1 MAKKSVRKISK
12 KGNVKKEFVNFAD
25 KISKLESLRH
35 ELDTLNTRGFKTE
48 VKLIRSKLR
57 DVNAIPEIKRDI
69 DSLRL
74 KIKRNLSKGV
84 LKSKI
89 AKKLLEQSS
98 NLQEDRKLM
107 KRKIAELE
115 GNLTKKRQISK
126 KEFGI
131 AKELLKKSSS
141 LQRNRQ
147 GFLKDKIIELEE
159 KVSRKRRLSEKEIED
174 KRLMEEK
181 IAELEEKVSRKK
193 QLSKKEVEDIKSIAK
208 LKGIAKRKQL
218 SKEEVGEI
226 KGIPELENQLK
237 DLKKDFE
244 EHTKASKV
252 KIDTGVGV
260 LIDSKYDDF
269 INEIKA
275 ELTERLEAKEMV
287 ISNKLKANLKEQK
300 ERFAE
305 QYTTLTNEFHQKYKE
320 KVKEELKKDVKEK
333 FKHILERKLAIER
346 NKITDSL
353 IKEHANKLHD
363 DRKKI
368 IVKLESDYEIKQK
381 KLKENLNKEKNLL
394 AVKQKKLEEN
404 LGEKKNL
411 LKSKIE
417 SVENEKKNLLEKE
430 KNFNNYKIKIEKEFS
445 DKIKVIKE
453 KMYTILVSKLQG
465 IRKDSGNKIKK
476 KEEEFKSQ
484 FEKKYKEELK
494 KAIAIKEKQLDMKKA
509 ELERDVMQHAKK
521 LFG

>member
-1 MAKKSVRKISK
+1 MAKKSVKKISK
-12 KGNVKKEFVNFAD
+12 KGNVKKEFTNFAD

-35 ELDTLNTRGFKTE
+35 ELDALDTRGFKTE
-48 VKLIRSKLR
+48 IKLIKSKLK
-57 DVNAIPEIKRDI
+57 DINAIPEIKRDI

-74 KIKRNLSKGV
+74 KIRRNLSKGV
-84 LKSKI
+84 VKSKI
-89 AKKLLEQSS
+89 AKKLLEQSN
-98 NLQEDRKLM
+98 NLQKDRKLM
-107 KRKIAELE
+107 KEKIAELE

-131 AKELLKKSSS
+131 AKELLEKSSS

-174 KRLMEEK
+174 KRLMEKK
-181 IAELEEKVSRKK
+181 IAELEEKVSIKK
-193 QLSKKEVEDIKSIAK
+193 QLSKKEIEDVKSIAK

-218 SKEEVGEI
+218 SKEEVGDI
-226 KGIPELENQLK
+226 KEIPELENQLK

-353 IKEHANKLHD
+353 IKEHAKKLHD

-368 IVKLESDYEIKQK
+368 IIKLESNYSAKR
-381 KLKENLNKEKNLL
+381 
-394 AVKQKKLEEN
+394 KKLEEDLN
-404 LGEKKNL
+404 KDKDL

-417 SVENEKKNLLEKE
+417 NVEIERKNFLKKEKE
-430 KNFNNYKIKIEKEFS
+430 SSEKIKI
-445 DKIKVIKE
+445 IKE

-465 IRKDSGNKIKK
+465 IRKDSDDKIKE
-476 KEEEFKSQ
+476 KEGKLKSQ
-484 FEKKYKEELK
+484 FEKEYKEKLK
-494 KAIAIKEKQLDMKKA
+494 KEITIREKHIEKKKI
-509 ELERDVMQHAKK
+509 ELEKHIMQHAKE
-521 LFG
+521 LFN

>member
-1 MAKKSVRKISK
+1 MAKKSVKKISK
-12 KGNVKKEFVNFAD
+12 KGNVKKEFTNFAD

-35 ELDTLNTRGFKTE
+35 ELDALDTRGFKTE
-48 VKLIRSKLR
+48 IKLIKSKLK
-57 DVNAIPEIKRDI
+57 DINAIPEIKRDI

-74 KIKRNLSKGV
+74 KIRRNLSKGV
-84 LKSKI
+84 VKSKI
-89 AKKLLEQSS
+89 AKKLLEQSN
-98 NLQEDRKLM
+98 NLQKDRKLM
-107 KRKIAELE
+107 KEKIAELE

-131 AKELLKKSSS
+131 AKELLEKSSS

-174 KRLMEEK
+174 KRLMEKK
-181 IAELEEKVSRKK
+181 IAELEEKVSIKK
-193 QLSKKEVEDIKSIAK
+193 QLSKKEIEDVKSIAK

-218 SKEEVGEI
+218 SKEEVGDI
-226 KGIPELENQLK
+226 KEIPELENQLK

-300 ERFAE
+300 ERFTE
-305 QYTTLTNEFHQKYKE
+305 QYTNLTNEFHQKYKE

-333 FKHILERKLAIER
+333 FKQILERKLAIER

-353 IKEHANKLHD
+353 IKEHAKKLHD

-368 IVKLESDYEIKQK
+368 IIKLESNYSAKR
-381 KLKENLNKEKNLL
+381 
-394 AVKQKKLEEN
+394 KKLEEDLN
-404 LGEKKNL
+404 KDKDL

-417 SVENEKKNLLEKE
+417 NVEIERKNFLKKEKE
-430 KNFNNYKIKIEKEFS
+430 SSEKIKI
-445 DKIKVIKE
+445 IKE

-465 IRKDSGNKIKK
+465 IRKDSDDKIKE
-476 KEEEFKSQ
+476 KEGKLKSQ
-484 FEKKYKEELK
+484 FEKEYKEKLK
-494 KAIAIKEKQLDMKKA
+494 KEITIREKHIEKKKI
-509 ELERDVMQHAKK
+509 ELEKHIMQHAKE
-521 LFG
+521 LFN

>member
-1 MAKKSVRKISK
+1 MAKKSVKKISK
-12 KGNVKKEFVNFAD
+12 KGNVKKEFTNFAD

-35 ELDTLNTRGFKTE
+35 ELDALDTRGFKTE
-48 VKLIRSKLR
+48 IKLIKSKLK
-57 DVNAIPEIKRDI
+57 DINAIPEIKRDI

-74 KIKRNLSKGV
+74 KIRRNLSKGV
-84 LKSKI
+84 VKSKI
-89 AKKLLEQSS
+89 AKKLLEQSN
-98 NLQEDRKLM
+98 NLQKDRKLM
-107 KRKIAELE
+107 KEKIAELE

-131 AKELLKKSSS
+131 AKELLEKSSS

-174 KRLMEEK
+174 KRLMEKK
-181 IAELEEKVSRKK
+181 IAELEEKVSRKRRLSEKEIEDKRLMEKKIAELEEKVSIKK
-193 QLSKKEVEDIKSIAK
+193 QLSKKEIEDVKSIAK

-218 SKEEVGEI
+218 SKEEVGDI
-226 KGIPELENQLK
+226 KEIPELENQLK

-275 ELTERLEAKEMV
+275 ELTKRLEAKEMV
-287 ISNKLKANLKEQK
+287 ISNKLKTNLKEQK
-300 ERFAE
+300 ERFTE
-305 QYTTLTNEFHQKYKE
+305 QYTNLTNEFHQKYKE

-333 FKHILERKLAIER
+333 FKQILERKLAIER

-353 IKEHANKLHD
+353 IKEHAKKLHD

-368 IVKLESDYEIKQK
+368 IIKLESNYSAKR
-381 KLKENLNKEKNLL
+381 
-394 AVKQKKLEEN
+394 KKLEEDLN
-404 LGEKKNL
+404 KDKDL

-417 SVENEKKNLLEKE
+417 NVEIERKNFLKKEKE
-430 KNFNNYKIKIEKEFS
+430 SSEKIKI
-445 DKIKVIKE
+445 IKE

-465 IRKDSGNKIKK
+465 IRKDSDDKIKE
-476 KEEEFKSQ
+476 KEGKLKSQ
-484 FEKKYKEELK
+484 FEKEYKEKLK
-494 KAIAIKEKQLDMKKA
+494 KEITIREKHIEKKKI
-509 ELERDVMQHAKK
+509 ELEKHIMQHAKE
-521 LFG
+521 LFN

>member
-1 MAKKSVRKISK
+1 MAKKSVKKISK
-12 KGNVKKEFVNFAD
+12 KGNVKKEFTNFAD

-35 ELDTLNTRGFKTE
+35 ELDALDTRGFKTE
-48 VKLIRSKLR
+48 IKLIKSKLK
-57 DVNAIPEIKRDI
+57 DINAIPEIKRDI

-74 KIKRNLSKGV
+74 KIRRNLSKGV
-84 LKSKI
+84 VKSKI
-89 AKKLLEQSS
+89 AKKLLEQSN
-98 NLQEDRKLM
+98 NLQKDRKLM
-107 KRKIAELE
+107 KEKIAELE

-131 AKELLKKSSS
+131 AKELLEKSSS

-174 KRLMEEK
+174 KRLMEKK
-181 IAELEEKVSRKK
+181 IAELEEKVSIKK
-193 QLSKKEVEDIKSIAK
+193 QLSKKEIEDVKSIAK

-218 SKEEVGEI
+218 SKEEVGDI
-226 KGIPELENQLK
+226 KEIPELENQLK

-275 ELTERLEAKEMV
+275 ELTKRLEAKEMV
-287 ISNKLKANLKEQK
+287 ISNKLKTNLKEQK
-300 ERFAE
+300 ERFTE
-305 QYTTLTNEFHQKYKE
+305 QYTNLTNEFHQKYKE

-333 FKHILERKLAIER
+333 FKQILERKLAIER

-353 IKEHANKLHD
+353 IKEHAKKLHD

-368 IVKLESDYEIKQK
+368 IIKLESNYSAKR
-381 KLKENLNKEKNLL
+381 
-394 AVKQKKLEEN
+394 KKLEEDLN
-404 LGEKKNL
+404 KDKDL

-417 SVENEKKNLLEKE
+417 NVEIERKNFLKKEKE
-430 KNFNNYKIKIEKEFS
+430 SSEKIKI
-445 DKIKVIKE
+445 IKE

-465 IRKDSGNKIKK
+465 IRKDSDDKIKE
-476 KEEEFKSQ
+476 KEGKLKSQ
-484 FEKKYKEELK
+484 FEKEYKEKLK
-494 KAIAIKEKQLDMKKA
+494 KEITIREKHIEKKKI
-509 ELERDVMQHAKK
+509 ELEKHIMQHAKE
-521 LFG
+521 LFN